1 MIRQICAIV
10 LPLVSSLG
18 DESCI
23 PGGVSAEDRSYFPD
37 EEPLRVIHL
46 EGASSMLL
54 TAVARVL
61 IEEILGYHVL
71 VGTSTSA
78 EQALLGLAGCELTGR
93 SSLSCQERSLH
104 HVVINTF
111 GRSLPENPTFQELL
125 QNGAQQ
131 RVQVHSMGFLQEQRI
146 WIGDSLRRSAFEERL
161 LLLDHFR
168 TYNSSRRLASEYF
181 SNASDVNR
189 SDLTACSELGAFDQ
203 YLALTGDAD
212 GVVYASGSS
221 TLRCVNGVW
230 WLAPACR
237 LAPSE
242 CIPLLLRAEWK
253 MLAVMVSAAK
263 HSMPVRIGHV
273 ESWERFVHLVKN
285 VPVLYSIGGI
295 PIQPSSIWNLK
306 RCFCPVLL
314 PRHTPASR
322 SPRLWR

>member
-1 MIRQICAIV
+1 MDPCETSFGTWCLEA
-10 LPLVSSLG
+10 
-18 DESCI
+18 
-23 PGGVSAEDRSYFPD
+23 RSDGAFGSNSDPVPPAKR
-37 EEPLRVIHL
+37 PLR
-46 EGASSMLL
+46 GSFRDSDP
-54 TAVARVL
+54 
-61 IEEILGYHVL
+61 
-71 VGTSTSA
+71 
-78 EQALLGLAGCELTGR
+78 LLGLD
-93 SSLSCQERSLH
+93 SSE
-104 HVVINTF
+104 
-111 GRSLPENPTFQELL
+111 
-125 QNGAQQ
+125 
-131 RVQVHSMGFLQEQRI
+131 
-146 WIGDSLRRSAFEERL
+146 
-161 LLLDHFR
+161 
-168 TYNSSRRLASEYF
+168 EYF

-322 SPRLWR
+322 SPRLWRCPPGGGRQPEGQPEGIKSIQNASKYSLPHNLANNLGPPED